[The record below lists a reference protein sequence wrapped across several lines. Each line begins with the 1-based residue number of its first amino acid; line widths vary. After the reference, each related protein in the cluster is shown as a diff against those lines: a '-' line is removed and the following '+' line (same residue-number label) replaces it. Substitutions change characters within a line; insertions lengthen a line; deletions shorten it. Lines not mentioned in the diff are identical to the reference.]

1 MKKIF
6 QWIINFFK
14 KLFKKKKSKDP
25 VVKPNNPQTPI
36 VNEETPKEEPKEEV
50 IDCSKLKKIVI
61 NKTGNTYK
69 FKVI

>member
-14 KLFKKKKSKDP
+14 KLFKKKSKDS
-25 VVKPNNPQTPI
+25 VVKPNNPQTPV
-36 VNEETPKEEPKEEV
+36 VNEETPKPKEEI
-50 IDCSKLKKIVI
+50 IDCSKMKRIVI
-61 NKTGNTYK
+61 SKTDNIYK